1 MSPILSYGCIF
12 GLLVILSGCGGDTEP
27 VNSNIAPSISFT
39 GEQSI
44 VNGNDFL
51 LNSGADDPDGDN
63 NQLEYLWEQTGGS
76 QTISFDE
83 TSANLS
89 FTAPNNSVDE
99 NYSFSLTVTDSG
111 GAEVNDTFTL
121 LILSTTP
128 PSISLTG
135 ASEAG
140 ENSLY
145 ALTANADDLD
155 GDNNNLTYA
164 WSQTAGTQDLTFDNS
179 TSNLSVTTPLLNID
193 EIYTFSLTVTDEDG
207 FSVSDSFSVLVKSTD
222 APTVSISGASSV
234 NEGQAYIATSIA
246 DDIDGDNSA
255 ITYAWSKTA
264 GSQAVSFD
272 SSAVDLSFTAPTVAN
287 DETYTFSLTITD
299 EDNFT
304 NTETFDV
311 EIISIDPPTIDSF
324 TSASLVAENQSYS
337 LAASVNDPDGEN
349 SNITYAWRQTS
360 GNQTIISGT
369 NTNASPS
376 FTAPDVAGD
385 EDYTFELTIKDED
398 LYTATDTFTLTVG
411 RDFDSDGDPDLTDLD
426 DDNDGTND
434 ASDDCPFDNTA
445 TAQSTYYE
453 DIDGDG
459 LGDALSSALY
469 CPDDLPTGW
478 VVNNTDPVPTDPF
491 NNIVMLV
498 DDDSAIAL
506 GRAVEMSDDGL
517 VLAVA
522 ADGTAVAT
530 LEEITKPNQNLQIF
544 RRLDRTMP
552 FAYSDKE
559 FTISHNENRD
569 ADTSPNRGWNGNELA
584 ISLSGDGNV
593 LVVGE
598 RNQNRVRV
606 FTYDNLGGSWSLADT
621 IERTDLDETAYD
633 HGFGTS
639 VTVNETGNYIAVS
652 TNLMPYIATYDGA
665 QSVVIV
671 GPAGF
676 DGTYAPVNTGH
687 ISGDTF
693 TLDPETRLYA
703 KQNGIYWDVVYSN
716 DSTGWYARTF
726 DSDPAAWV
734 DAESLTQIGLSETID
749 NNAYV
754 TDSDGIYVPNT
765 VSNNVDSFVL
775 SRGRVAVFHSSD
787 LSSNS
792 WLPKTTL
799 SDGTGDNDN
808 YGSSISFTN
817 DARYLLVG
825 ANQVENA
832 DTGKAY
838 LYSRDLG
845 DNTIWT
851 IQQTFTPTY
860 PEEDSGYATRVKI
873 SANGNI
879 VFISSYRAALPDNFS
894 TEHGSLEIYKYNNL
908 DSWDFVQLLQDTD
921 SGIDTPYFGLSLDT
935 SFNGE
940 QLIVGSVDFN
950 PVGGNDIGRAYLFEY
965 NNGDGLWQMKF
976 KHSPDPSEINNSNA
990 RYGAGVAISSDGAA
1004 YAIGARGH
1012 RYNAGN
1018 VNEDAGSVWSNAP
1031 D

>member
-1 MSPILSYGCIF
+1 MSSILSYGCTF
-12 GLLVILSGCGGDTEP
+12 GLLVILSGCSDAEP

-89 FTAPNNSVDE
+89 FTAPNISVDE

-155 GDNNNLTYA
+155 GDNNNITYA
-164 WSQTAGTQDLTFDNS
+164 WSQAAGTQDLTFDNS

-299 EDNFT
+299 EDGFT
-304 NTETFDV
+304 DTETFDV
-311 EIISIDPPTIDSF
+311 LVVSIDPPTIDSF

-469 CPDDLPTGW
+469 CPVDLPTGW
-478 VVNNTDPVPTDPF
+478 VANNTDPVPTDPF

-517 VLAVA
+517 VIAVLADDTDLGSTNA
-522 ADGTAVAT
+522 
-530 LEEITKPNQNLQIF
+530 LQIF
-544 RRLDRTMP
+544 RRTDRTAP
-552 FAYSDKE
+552 FVYSDKE
-559 FTISHNENRD
+559 AFVITHSENVG
-569 ADTSPNRGWNGNELA
+569 TGWDSNWA
-584 ISLSGDGNV
+584 SISLSADGTV
-593 LVVGE
+593 LALGE
-598 RNQNRVRV
+598 PTISQVRI
-606 FTYDNLGGSWSLADT
+606 FRYTAGTWALADT
-621 IERTDLDETAYD
+621 IASSDIAETIGD
-633 HGFGTS
+633 NNFGVS
-639 VTVNETGNYIAVS
+639 VTLNESGNYLAIS
-652 TNLMPYIATYDGA
+652 SNLMPYMLQFSAPEP
-665 QSVVIV
+665 VVII
-671 GPAGF
+671 GTASF
-676 DGTYAPVNTGH
+676 DGTYTPVNTGYL
-687 ISGDTF
+687 SGTTF
-693 TLDPETRLYA
+693 NDPAARYRLYA
-703 KQNGIYWDVVYSN
+703 KQNGANWDVIYSN
-716 DSTGWYARTF
+716 NSTGWYARTF
-726 DSDPAAWV
+726 DSDPSGWING
-734 DAESLTQIGLSETID
+734 DSLTAVSNSETID
-749 NNAYV
+749 
-754 TDSDGIYVPNT
+754 TTGDWPKDGDGKYVPSTNS
-765 VSNNVDSFVL
+765 VYVDSFISAAL
-775 SRGRVAVFHSSD
+775 RGQVVILYSAD
-787 LSSNS
+787 LSPNS
-792 WLPKTTL
+792 WSKKATL
-799 SDGTGDNDN
+799 TDNSEDNDN
-808 YGSSISFTN
+808 FGSSLSFN
-817 DARYLLVG
+817 NSGQILAIG
-825 ANQVENA
+825 ANKKNSDLL
-832 DTGKAY
+832 DTGEAY
-838 LYSRDLG
+838 IYRRDNL
-845 DNTIWT
+845 DDTLWVQEQVLVPDYAEVN
-851 IQQTFTPTY
+851 
-860 PEEDSGYATRVKI
+860 SGFGTRVKV
-873 SANGNI
+873 SADGNLAFIASPFADLTQGTSERYGVIEVFEYDGLSAWQSIQVIASNDNG
-879 VFISSYRAALPDNFS
+879 D
-894 TEHGSLEIYKYNNL
+894 
-908 DSWDFVQLLQDTD
+908 DF
-921 SGIDTPYFGLSLDT
+921 PYFGLSLDT
-935 SFNGE
+935 SVDG
-940 QLIVGSVDFN
+940 QRLLVGSVDYRINGFDL
-950 PVGGNDIGRAYLFEY
+950 GKAFLYQRDNDS
-965 NNGDGLWQMKF
+965 GLWELTFSSLPQD
-976 KHSPDPSEINNSNA
+976 SDDNE
-990 RYGAGVAISSDGAA
+990 RYGAGVAISADGNAF
-1004 YAIGARGH
+1004 AIGARGD
-1012 RYNAGN
+1012 RYDAGFGLKN
-1018 VNEDAGSVWSNAP
+1018 HGSVWSNAP
-1031 D
+1031 DQ